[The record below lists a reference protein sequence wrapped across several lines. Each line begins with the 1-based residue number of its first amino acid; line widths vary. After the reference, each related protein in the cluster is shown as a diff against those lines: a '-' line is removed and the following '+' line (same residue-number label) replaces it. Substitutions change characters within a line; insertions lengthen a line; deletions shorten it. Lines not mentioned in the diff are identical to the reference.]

1 MNNDWIEHKMYVL
14 NNLNEL
20 KYDTKTIKNELST
33 LKYTFTVFQT
43 KVISSINRVKK
54 TMADGQPRQLS
65 VFLAV
70 MNFIMA
76 LFFLML
82 MFNSGI

>member
-20 KYDTKTIKNELST
+20 KDDTKTIKHELST

-43 KVISSINRVKK
+43 KVITIAMV
-54 TMADGQPRQLS
+54 G
-65 VFLAV
+65 
-70 MNFIMA
+70 
-76 LFFLML
+76 
-82 MFNSGI
+82 SGILSILITVIPMIFGGK

>member
-20 KYDTKTIKNELST
+20 KDDTKTIKNELST

-43 KVISSINRVKK
+43 KVITTAMI
-54 TMADGQPRQLS
+54 G
-65 VFLAV
+65 
-70 MNFIMA
+70 
-76 LFFLML
+76 
-82 MFNSGI
+82 SGILSIIITIIPMIFGGN